1 MQFTLT
7 SDEGLPLRGNLDIP
21 GDANALLIGI
31 DGSKPFYPWLSEF
44 LTPQRVAMCR
54 FEMSRP
60 GSSYEIQIADLRTA
74 IRHAQTRA
82 DLPTFVLG
90 HDHGALV
97 AVFAAEDVPKLRGVI
112 AWSPAMIE
120 PARRAASR
128 LHVPLLTIYGGHD
141 TPEARAQS
149 HELVTAARDS
159 LKVIIGSAGHDFTGL
174 QLELAG
180 AITCSFISGY
190 GE

>member
-7 SDEGLPLRGNLDIP
+7 SDEGLPLRGHLDIP
-21 GDANALLIGI
+21 GDADALLIGI
-31 DGSKPFYPWLSEF
+31 EGEKPFYPWLTEY
-44 LTPQRVAMCR
+44 LTAQRVAMCR

-60 GSSYEIQIADLRTA
+60 DGSFEVKIADLRTA

-97 AVFAAEDVPKLRGVI
+97 AVFGAEDVPKLRGVI
-112 AWSPAMIE
+112 AWSPKMIDS
-120 PARRAASR
+120 AKRAASR

-141 TPEARAQS
+141 EAKSQS
-149 HELVTAARDS
+149 VELANAARDS
-159 LKVIIGSAGHDFTGL
+159 LQVMIGSAGHDFDAE
-174 QLELAG
+174 QLEMAA
-180 AITCSFISGY
+180 AITCRFIGGY